1 MKQTYMNSQTAM
13 LVLFFRQP
21 TW

>member
-21 TW
+21 KW